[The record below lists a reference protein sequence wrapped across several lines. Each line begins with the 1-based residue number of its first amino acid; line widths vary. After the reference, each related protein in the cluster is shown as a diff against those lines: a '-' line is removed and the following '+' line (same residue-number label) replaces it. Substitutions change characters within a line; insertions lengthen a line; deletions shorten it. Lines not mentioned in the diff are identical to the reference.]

1 MEDAG
6 SCETSIYYQTTQ
18 RHCAEEN
25 NYGHRRDNLKSLILV
40 FVAQDSTYESHTQG
54 AK

>member
-18 RHCAEEN
+18 RHYPEEN
-25 NYGHRRDNLKSLILV
+25 NYGYRRDNLKCLILV
-40 FVAQDSTYESHTQG
+40 FVAQDSTYESHPQG
-54 AK
+54 PK